1 MKKLFLRVYIFL
13 FLFKMVAE
21 VMNMREEEKKQLQKP
36 SLQRLFRKRWVFP
49 AIYLTC
55 AALIVAG
62 ALWFQNKHDGK
73 TGKDEYEYSQSGTSQ
88 HNEPAVPVNEAVEKF
103 TMPVLDANSVEIKTP
118 FYDDKASKEEQE
130 AALVFYDNTYHP
142 NHGIDIVRKDGKTFD
157 VTASLSGTV
166 TKAEKDP
173 ILGYV
178 VEIDHENGVVTVYQ
192 SLADL
197 KVKDG
202 DTVKQGE
209 VIGKAGQSQFNQ
221 EAGIH
226 AHFEIRKDNKPVN
239 PIDYIDKPLTA
250 LTEQKAG
257 NENATEQNNATST
270 DEQTKSDEQTKGNE
284 PSSSDEQSQLN
295 EETPSTEQST
305 DEDTTTPSDEQQDD
319 HSSSYKTPDASI
331 GMART

>member
-1 MKKLFLRVYIFL
+1 
-13 FLFKMVAE
+13 MVAE
-21 VMNMREEEKKQLQKP
+21 VMNMREEEKKQTSLRR
-36 SLQRLFRKRWVFP
+36 SNLQRLFRKRWVFP

-55 AALIVAG
+55 AALVLAG
-62 ALWFQNKHDGK
+62 ALWFQNKQDGK
-73 TGKDEYEYSQSGTSQ
+73 EGKDEYEYGQTGTSQ
-88 HNEPAVPVNEAVEKF
+88 QNEPAVPVNEAVEKF
-103 TMPVLDANSVEIKTP
+103 AMPVLDPGSVEIQKP
-118 FYDDKASKEEQE
+118 FYDYNASKEEQE

-142 NHGIDIVRKDGKTFD
+142 NRGIDIVRKDGKAFD

-178 VEIDHENGVVTVYQ
+178 VEIEHENGVVTVYQ

-197 KVKDG
+197 KVKAG

-239 PIDYIDKPLTA
+239 PIDYIDQPLTA

-270 DEQTKSDEQTKGNE
+270 DEDEQTNGNE
-284 PSSSDEQSQLN
+284 PSSSDEQSQSN
-295 EETPSTEQST
+295 EETPSMEQST
-305 DEDTTTPSDEQQDD
+305 DEDTTTPSDEQENDS
-319 HSSSYKTPDASI
+319 SSSYKTPDASI